1 MFRGHCWKNK
11 LVNSVLLL
19 LVSVRWKTKQLFLW
33 QKSCCYVRANMA
45 HRREA
50 EEHKDYEG
58 VIIAIKSSS
67 LQWNEIRAATK
78 IIFITD

>member
-1 MFRGHCWKNK
+1 
-11 LVNSVLLL
+11 
-19 LVSVRWKTKQLFLW
+19 
-33 QKSCCYVRANMA
+33 MA